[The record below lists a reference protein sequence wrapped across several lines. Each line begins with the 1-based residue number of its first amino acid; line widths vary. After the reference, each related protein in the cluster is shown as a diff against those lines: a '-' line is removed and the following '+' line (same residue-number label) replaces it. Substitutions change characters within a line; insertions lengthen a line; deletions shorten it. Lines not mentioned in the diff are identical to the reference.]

1 MKFTVPQELDGITV
15 QNFLRKHCFVSARM
29 LTKLKRVENGITLDG
44 KLIRS
49 IDILHGG
56 DTVKLILP
64 KESVHIEPVN
74 LPLDNVYEDE
84 WLIVYNKP
92 PFMPVH
98 PVRDHQLDTL
108 ANAAAFH
115 AALLFCFSGHI
126 SRSQVLHFCRPAYRK
141 SANLPQQ
148 EFYFCLFQVYRSA
161 HDQKMPCLVSA
172 HSFHRKY
179 IAFG

>member
-64 KESVHIEPVN
+64 KESVHIDHII
-74 LPLDNVYEDE
+74 PLASERSDWEGLFYNDE
-84 WLIVYNKP
+84 HGVIET
-92 PFMPVH
+92 
-98 PVRDHQLDTL
+98 QSLDET
-108 ANAAAFH
+108 ND
-115 AALLFCFSGHI
+115 
-126 SRSQVLHFCRPAYRK
+126 R
-141 SANLPQQ
+141 N
-148 EFYFCLFQVYRSA
+148 E
-161 HDQKMPCLVSA
+161 QKQ
-172 HSFHRKY
+172 KT
-179 IAFG
+179 

>member
-74 LPLDNVYEDE
+74 LPLDIVYEDE

-98 PVRDHQLDTL
+98 PVRDHQLERPFMRQRWERTIHFMQLTDWTKIHQAWCL
-108 ANAAAFH
+108 RQKTPTVHRF
-115 AALLFCFSGHI
+115 FQTIQKSTI
-126 SRSQVLHFCRPAYRK
+126 LHFVRGK
-141 SANLPQQ
+141 L
-148 EFYFCLFQVYRSA
+148 QVA
-161 HDQKMPCLVSA
+161 EQ
-172 HSFHRKY
+172 
-179 IAFG
+179 